1 MKAAAVIRAPRIY
14 LVIVIV
20 QRLRSQRGERAAIHA
35 PLTHVL
41 FRGSLALMDRTKFC
55 NIRQHLRRPK

>member
-14 LVIVIV
+14 LVIVTV
-20 QRLRSQRGERAAIHA
+20 QRLCSQRGSATIHA

-55 NIRQHLRRPK
+55 NIRQHLRGPK